1 MSAILSTAEVLEMAD
16 AGIAES
22 IRRGLS
28 DCSPAERK
36 VARVLLA
43 AYPSAGFETVAR
55 LADRAGVSGP
65 TVLRFVQRLGYRGF
79 PDFQEAL
86 RRDLDE
92 RSASPLRIHQTR
104 VLAEEPSGSLHSR
117 AAAISTATLQR
128 TFDELSTHDL
138 DRCVELISGASGSVV
153 IAGGRYSGLLGRI
166 LALHLEQLRPRVRML
181 PDEPSARAAMMADLG
196 RRDVL
201 VLFDYRRYE
210 EHTLRLARV
219 ARAQHT
225 SVVLFTDAWLSPI
238 SSEADVVLTSET
250 AAPSPFDALT
260 PVMAL
265 IETVVAGCF
274 DRLGDAAVGRM
285 AQADQLAGELGLY

>member
-1 MSAILSTAEVLEMAD
+1 MAE

-22 IRRGLS
+22 IRRGMG
-28 DCSPAERK
+28 DCSPAERR

-55 LADRAGVSGP
+55 LAERAGVSGP
-65 TVLRFVQRLGYRGF
+65 TVLRFVQRLGYKGF

-104 VLAEEPSGSLHSR
+104 PPRDDSTQSLRDR
-117 AAAISTATLQR
+117 AAAISVATLQR
-128 TFDELSTHDL
+128 TFDEVSTHDL
-138 DRCVELISGASGSVV
+138 DRCVELISTASGSVL
-153 IAGGRYSGLLGRI
+153 IAGGRYSGLLGQI

-181 PDEPSARAAMMADLG
+181 PEEPSARAALVEDLG

-201 VLFDYRRYE
+201 ILFDYRRYE
-210 EHTLRLARV
+210 DHTQRLARV
-219 ARAQHT
+219 GRARHA
-225 SVVLFTDAWLSPI
+225 SIVLFTDSWLSPI
-238 SSEADVVLTSET
+238 SSEADVVLSSET
-250 AAPSPFDALT
+250 GAPSPFDALT

-265 IETVVAGCF
+265 IEAVVAGCF
-274 DRLGDAAVGRM
+274 DRLGDAAVDRM
-285 AQADQLAGELGLY
+285 ARADRVAGDLGLY

>member
-1 MSAILSTAEVLEMAD
+1 MAD

-22 IRRGLS
+22 IRRGLG

-55 LADRAGVSGP
+55 LAERAGVSGP

-92 RSASPLRIHQTR
+92 RSASPLRIHQSRPPQTD
-104 VLAEEPSGSLHSR
+104 SSDSLRDR
-117 AAAISTATLQR
+117 AATIVTGAVQR

-138 DRCVELISGASGSVV
+138 DRCVQLISDASGSIVV
-153 IAGGRYSGLLGRI
+153 AGGRYSRLLGRV
-166 LALHLEQLRPRVRML
+166 LALHLEQLRARVRVL
-181 PDEPSARAAMMADLG
+181 PDEPSARAAMVEDLG

-210 EHTLRLARV
+210 DQTLLLARAGR
-219 ARAQHT
+219 ARHST
-225 SVVLFTDAWLSPI
+225 VILFTDTWLSPI
-238 SSEADVVLTSET
+238 ASEADVVLSSET

-265 IETVVAGCF
+265 VETVVAGCF
-274 DRLGDAAVGRM
+274 DRLGEAAVLRM
-285 AQADQLAGELGLY
+285 ARADQAAGDLGLY